1 MCRGDYTGEMMD
13 TGFFFFPPGSAI
25 ILSFCATVYFT
36 LKAPCQQHQETVGDV
51 CSVMEK

>member
-13 TGFFFFPPGSAI
+13 TDFFSGSAI
-25 ILSFCATVYFT
+25 ILSFCATIYFA
-36 LKAPCQQHQETVGDV
+36 LKASCQQHRETVGDV